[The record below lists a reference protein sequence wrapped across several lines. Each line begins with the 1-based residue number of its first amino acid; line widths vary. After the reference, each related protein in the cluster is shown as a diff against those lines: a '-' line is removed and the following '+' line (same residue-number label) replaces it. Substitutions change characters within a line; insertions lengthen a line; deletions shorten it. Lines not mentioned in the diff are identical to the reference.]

1 MLYPLGR
8 DIFACVKTRG
18 GEVKIHIRHYA
29 DPSNTKGGHVVPTQ
43 KGVALELKEFLRLL
57 KIQKNLAEDYNQQ
70 MSSLFISQEALSAQG
85 AQGKKT
91 DTTWQM
97 AKRRCGRR
105 SQRMKDP
112 TTQMKKRGRSRRRDQ
127 HPEQQ
132 PLANGNATTFA
143 PSLDANA
150 AGAEEN
156 YLQQIRHS
164 TPGYCPAMVSHLPV
178 HYSSNEERQLGQ

>member
-1 MLYPLGR
+1 
-8 DIFACVKTRG
+8 
-18 GEVKIHIRHYA
+18 
-29 DPSNTKGGHVVPTQ
+29 
-43 KGVALELKEFLRLL
+43 
-57 KIQKNLAEDYNQQ
+57 

-91 DTTWQM
+91 ETTWQM

-105 SQRMKDP
+105 SQRMRDP
-112 TTQMKKRGRSRRRDQ
+112 TTQMKKRGRSRRGEK

-132 PLANGNATTFA
+132 LLANSNATTFA

-156 YLQQIRHS
+156 YFQQIRHS
-164 TPGYCPAMVSHLPV
+164 IPGYCPAMVSHLSV